1 MYRRI
6 SNIDKIKQQMR
17 LNQQVKELLQKGEID
32 IENPFH
38 FEVMHHKI
46 QIIIAILNKDEN
58 QRNSNDL
65 NVLASA
71 LQTIKYFHEMK
82 KTTSLDEMLNLYKE
96 LQYINLPA
104 RRTLFR
110 CGDIGKNFYI
120 ILRGSVWV
128 LVGKSGLGDERL
140 EKQEKKSDK
149 KQEKKHQ
156 QGKEFDE
163 GEESD
168 EDQFEDLDDEK
179 MLENKY
185 QNMMKVGK
193 IEQGGSFGEI
203 ALTNSLPRQ
212 ATIVCAENCQFIKL
226 SREAFNKFLSEYYTR
241 IQNKN
246 LLFLK
251 SINIFN
257 DWSDAD
263 VGLIQYHLSNFE
275 YSMNTLIYREG
286 EFIKGVY
293 FIVSGMVEIQQ
304 KSKSNIKIKQNQLI
318 HKQQIILNR
327 YSVGQVFG
335 FMEILQNKKQRQ
347 TKAVCLAEKVKILFL
362 DEDRFKLYCCQG
374 QSLKLLETMT
384 KQMEKTFEKANQI
397 YQEALKQSNQ
407 SLSLNLAESD
417 SYLKRLK
424 TENQPICKTNR
435 SKIVKRSLD
444 ILGNVSHQSSKILSY
459 CECVSAYNKDNQ
471 VKLNLNNP
479 LILIEPSKRVKMQQ
493 LQFQQQY
500 SPGPPPTSRI
510 PQFSSRDSRQ
520 TILRQLKLPSL
531 FKQQQSE
538 QDDRISIRQLDPVI

>member
-1 MYRRI
+1 M
-6 SNIDKIKQQMR
+6 M
-17 LNQQVKELLQKGEID
+17 
-32 IENPFH
+32 
-38 FEVMHHKI
+38 
-46 QIIIAILNKDEN
+46 
-58 QRNSNDL
+58 
-65 NVLASA
+65 
-71 LQTIKYFHEMK
+71 
-82 KTTSLDEMLNLYKE
+82 KTTSFDEMLNLYRE

-140 EKQEKKSDK
+140 EKQEKKADK
-149 KQEKKHQ
+149 KYDRKQEKKHEI
-156 QGKEFDE
+156 GKEFDE

-168 EDQFEDLDDEK
+168 EDQYQDLEDEK
-179 MLENKY
+179 MLEFKY
-185 QNMMKVGK
+185 PNMMKVGK

-203 ALTNSLPRQ
+203 ALTNSVPRQ
-212 ATIVCAENCQFIKL
+212 ATIVCAENSQFIKL

-246 LLFLK
+246 FMFLK
-251 SINIFN
+251 SINIFS

-263 VGLIQYHLSNFE
+263 VGLIQYHLQNIE
-275 YSMNTLIYREG
+275 YSMNTVIYREG
-286 EFIKGVY
+286 EQIKGVY
-293 FIVSGMVEIQQ
+293 FIISGVVEIQQ
-304 KSKSNIKIKQNQLI
+304 KSKSNQKIKQNQLT
-318 HKQQIILNR
+318 HKQQIVLNR
-327 YSVGQVFG
+327 YSAGQIFG
-335 FMEILQNKKQRQ
+335 FLEIIQNKQFRE

-374 QSLKLLETMT
+374 QSLKVLEKMT
-384 KQMEKTFEKANQI
+384 KQIEKTFEKANFI

-417 SYLKRLK
+417 SYLQRLK

-444 ILGNVSHQSSKILSY
+444 ILGNISHQSSKILNY
-459 CECVSAYNKDNQ
+459 CECVSAFNKDNQ

-479 LILIEPSKRVKMQQ
+479 LIQIEPSKRVKMQQ
-493 LQFQQQY
+493 LQFQQLY

-531 FKQQQSE
+531 FKLQQSE

>member
-6 SNIDKIKQQMR
+6 SNIDKLKQQMK
-17 LNQQVKELLQKGEID
+17 LNQQVKELLQRGEID
-32 IENPFH
+32 IENPQH
-38 FEVMHHKI
+38 FE
-46 QIIIAILNKDEN
+46 IIIEILSKDQK

-71 LQTIKYFHEMK
+71 LSTIKYFNEMM

-104 RRTLFR
+104 RRTLFK

-128 LVGKSGLGDERL
+128 LVRKNGLGDEKL

-149 KQEKKHQ
+149 KFDKKQEKKHHL
-156 QGKEFDE
+156 GKEFDE
-163 GEESD
+163 GDESD
-168 EDQFEDLDDEK
+168 EDLFEDLDDEK

-246 LLFLK
+246 FMFLK

-263 VGLIQYHLSNFE
+263 VGLIQYHLQNFE
-275 YSMNTLIYREG
+275 YSMNTLIFREG
-286 EFIKGVY
+286 ELIKGVY

-304 KSKSNIKIKQNQLI
+304 KSKQDTKIKKNQLI
-318 HKQQIILNR
+318 HKQQIVLNR
-327 YSVGQVFG
+327 YSTGQVFG
-335 FMEILQNKKQRQ
+335 FMEIIQNKQLRE
-347 TKAVCLAEKVKILFL
+347 TKAVCLTEKVKVLFL
-362 DEDRFKLYCCQG
+362 DEDRFILYCCQG
-374 QSLKLLETMT
+374 QSMKVLEKMT
-384 KQMEKTFEKANQI
+384 KQMEKTFEKANLI
-397 YQEALKQSNQ
+397 YQDALKQSNQ
-407 SLSLNLAESD
+407 YLSLNLAESD
-417 SYLKRLK
+417 SYLQRLK

-435 SKIVKRSLD
+435 SKIVQRSLD
-444 ILGNVSHQSSKILSY
+444 ILGNISHQSSKILSY
-459 CECVSAYNKDNQ
+459 CECVSAFSKDNNQ
-471 VKLNLNNP
+471 EKLNLNNP

-493 LQFQQQY
+493 LQFQQLY
-500 SPGPPPTSRI
+500 SPSSPQSSRVT
-510 PQFSSRDSRQ
+510 QFSSRDSRQ
-520 TILRQLKLPSL
+520 AILRQLKLPSI
-531 FKQQQSE
+531 FSKQQSE
-538 QDDRISIRQLDPVI
+538 QDDRIAIRQLDPIV